1 MDEAFTRT
9 ITPNIEGV
17 KGLTLLG
24 EVISRREQH
33 IIILGWRRMRI
44 GEEES
49 FQWSDM
55 DVGYISCTLLLLSIF
70 VIHPI

>member
-9 ITPNIEGV
+9 ITLDIEGI

-24 EVISRREQH
+24 EVIPRLEQH